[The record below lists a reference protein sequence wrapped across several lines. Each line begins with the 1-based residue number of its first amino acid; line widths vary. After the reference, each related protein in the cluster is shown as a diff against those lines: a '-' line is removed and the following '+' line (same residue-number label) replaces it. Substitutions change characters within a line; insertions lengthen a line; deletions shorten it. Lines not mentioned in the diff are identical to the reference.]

1 MVMLKHYL
9 TTAWRNLRKY
19 KTFSLIN
26 IGGLALGLA
35 AFWAIALYVGDE
47 LSFDRSLPTANR
59 VFRAVSYSSWD
70 GGHLETATSSPPFAA
85 ALQSILPQVEATT
98 RVDQE
103 GGGVITVGEKHL
115 DVGDLILADSTFFR
129 VFPYPLLYGNAAT
142 ALNTPNGMVVGRS
155 LAEKLFGSARAA
167 MGKTLRLGDHMLF
180 AVTAVM
186 EDVPVNTHLHFS
198 AVRRWQN
205 QDETGSWQY
214 YNIFTYLLLK
224 PGTDARQAEAT
235 IARTFAPFII
245 NKSGGNI
252 KYRMELQPLPSIHL
266 YSHLQF
272 EPGRNGD
279 IRYIY
284 IFIAAAL
291 LILSI
296 AVINYM
302 NLSTARSALR
312 VKEIG
317 VRKAI
322 GSPRGTLVGLFLAES
337 VIITMM
343 GAFLGLLL
351 LELLLP
357 LFNNL
362 SGKSLSLLRLGVGN
376 TMALIIGF
384 ALVLGLAAG
393 VYPALFLSGFGILH
407 SLRGELGRR
416 TGNAFLRKSLVTFQ
430 FVITIA
436 MLSASSLVYLQ
447 LRYVGT
453 ADLGFNKDQ
462 TLTFHVHDPAVRRQI
477 VALRNK
483 LLESPFIADVSGAS
497 NPIGNNN
504 IGGRNYHYEKDGAR
518 TSGAMMGNILSA
530 DEHFLPTMQ
539 IPLVA
544 GRNFSAAFR
553 SDSTEGVLVNETFVR
568 QAGWADPI
576 GKRVSYFL
584 NDQGDRYEA
593 RVVGVMKDFNIYS
606 LQNALQPLAL
616 FFPQNPLDDEDNL
629 YVRLT
634 KGHIAEGL
642 AYLQATYKTFDASNT
657 VEFHFLDQNF
667 SRQYESERRQGY
679 VLLSFTTLAVIL
691 ACLGLFGLVSFSA
704 SRRVK
709 EIGIRKVLGAGNWGI
724 VSLLAGDLLR
734 LVVLAAL
741 IAGPLA
747 WWGMDRWLGGF
758 AYRIPVYW
766 WVLAGAGLVAAGI
779 ALLTMITQAMKAARA
794 NPVDALKYE

>member
-1 MVMLKHYL
+1 MLKHYL

-19 KTFSLIN
+19 KAFSLIN

-35 AFWAIALYVGDE
+35 AFWAIALYVADE
-47 LSFDRSLPTANR
+47 LSFDRFLPTSNR
-59 VFRAVSYSSWD
+59 VVRAVSYSSWD
-70 GGHLETATSSPPFAA
+70 GGQLETATSSPPFAA
-85 ALQSILPQVEATT
+85 ALKSILPQVEATT
-98 RVDQE
+98 RVDQD
-103 GGGVITVGEKHL
+103 GGGIMTVGEKHL
-115 DVGDLILADSTFFR
+115 DVGDVLIADSTFFH
-129 VFPYPLLYGNAAT
+129 VFPYPILYGNAAT
-142 ALNTPNGMVVGRS
+142 ALSAPDGIVICKR
-155 LAEKLFGSARAA
+155 LAEKLFGNARDAV
-167 MGKTLRLGDHMLF
+167 GKTIKLGDHSLL

-186 EDVPVNTHLHFS
+186 EDVPVNAHLSFS
-198 AVRRWQN
+198 ALRPWPN

-214 YNIFTYLLLK
+214 YNIYTYLLLR
-224 PGTDARQAEAT
+224 PRTDVRQAEAT
-235 IARTFAPFII
+235 IAKTFAPFII
-245 NKSGGNI
+245 SKSGGNI
-252 KYRMELQPLPSIHL
+252 KYRMELQPLTAIHL
-266 YSHLQF
+266 HSHLQF

-279 IRYIY
+279 IRYVY

-312 VKEIG
+312 VKEVG

-322 GSPRGTLVGLFLAES
+322 GSARGTLVGLFLAES
-337 VIITMM
+337 VIITLM

-362 SGKSLSLLRLGVGN
+362 SGKTLSLVRFGLGN
-376 TMALIIGF
+376 TMSMIIGF

-393 VYPALFLSGFGILH
+393 IYPALFLSGFGILH
-407 SLRGELGRR
+407 SLKGELGKRR
-416 TGNAFLRKSLVTFQ
+416 GNVFLRKGLVTFQ

-447 LRYVGT
+447 LRYVDK

-462 TLTFHVHDPAVRRQI
+462 TLTFHIHNPAVRHQI
-477 VALRNK
+477 VALRSK
-483 LLESPFIADVSGAS
+483 LMESPFIEDVSGAG

-504 IGGRNYHYEKDGAR
+504 IGGRNYHFEKDGTHAG
-518 TSGAMMGNILSA
+518 GALWGNILSA
-530 DEHFLPTMQ
+530 DEHFLTTMQ
-539 IPLVA
+539 IPISS
-544 GRNFSAAFR
+544 GRNFSASFR
-553 SDSTEGVLVNETFVR
+553 SDSTEGVMVNETFVR
-568 QAGWADPI
+568 LAGWTDPI
-576 GKRVSYFL
+576 GKRLSYFL
-584 NDQGDRYEA
+584 DDQGDRREA

-606 LQNALQPLAL
+606 LQNVIQPLAL
-616 FFPQNPLDDEDNL
+616 FFPQDPLQDEDNV
-629 YVRLT
+629 YVRLA

-642 AYLQATYKTFDASNT
+642 AYLETAYKNFDASGN

-667 SRQYESERRQGY
+667 SKQYESERRQGY
-679 VLLSFTTLAVIL
+679 VMLSFTVLAVVL

-709 EIGIRKVLGAGNWGI
+709 EIGIRKVLGAGNWSI

-734 LVVLAAL
+734 LVVLAAV

-747 WWGMDRWLGGF
+747 WWGMSRWLESF

-766 WVLAGAGLVAAGI
+766 WVLALAGLAAACI